1 MSVCGNFFPF
11 LTTIEDLLQRA
22 RERVPIL
29 VSENER
35 FTKLESMVCV
45 LLCSHLN
52 VVVNLRRIHS
62 KNRLALFLFDWKKT

>member
-1 MSVCGNFFPF
+1 VSVCGNFFPF
-11 LTTIEDLLQRA
+11 VTTIEDLLQQA
-22 RERVPIL
+22 SERLPIL
-29 VSENER
+29 VSENEH

-62 KNRLALFLFDWKKT
+62 KYRLAPFVFDWKKT

>member
-11 LTTIEDLLQRA
+11 VTTIEDLLQQA
-22 RERVPIL
+22 RERLPIL
-29 VSENER
+29 VSENEH

-62 KNRLALFLFDWKKT
+62 KNRLAPFIFDWEKT

>member
-1 MSVCGNFFPF
+1 VSVCGNFFPF